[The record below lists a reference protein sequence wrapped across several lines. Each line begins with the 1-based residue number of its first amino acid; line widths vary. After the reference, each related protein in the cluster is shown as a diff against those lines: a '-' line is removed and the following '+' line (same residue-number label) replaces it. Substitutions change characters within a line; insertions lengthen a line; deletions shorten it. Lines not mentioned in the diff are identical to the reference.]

1 MDQQQN
7 GKVCLHSKVF
17 ICSSGEEENLGFSS
31 SEFGEAA
38 VRKSPTPKREV
49 RLLELLPALLHFPGN
64 CSNRELMGNNEPAHR
79 GREDNSEQQQR
90 KLMGSML

>member
-17 ICSSGEEENLGFSS
+17 ICSSDGEDENLGFSS

-38 VRKSPTPKREV
+38 VRKSPSD
-49 RLLELLPALLHFPGN
+49 L
-64 CSNRELMGNNEPAHR
+64 
-79 GREDNSEQQQR
+79 
-90 KLMGSML
+90 

>member
-38 VRKSPTPKREV
+38 VRKSPSD
-49 RLLELLPALLHFPGN
+49 L
-64 CSNRELMGNNEPAHR
+64 
-79 GREDNSEQQQR
+79 
-90 KLMGSML
+90 